1 VPFDGFC
8 FKVGAKWRRCR
19 SATTQ
24 STLDSSRGAK
34 SVRQVCV
41 ISQACDAHR
50 SLIITLYGDGNPC
63 RAVAPFG
70 WEHSLGG

>member
-1 VPFDGFC
+1 MAFASRSERS
-8 FKVGAKWRRCR
+8 GAAADRPQ
-19 SATTQ
+19 Q
-24 STLDSSRGAK
+24 STLDSSRGAT